1 MGDKQKEIGKARCPG
16 NKLHATV
23 SNPIPGPNSGQGNP
37 DEQSRSVWPCGSD
50 KTINLADNLQD
61 LGLESIDA
69 LEMVFDLEEKFGIQI
84 PYNANSAAT
93 DFATVGDVV
102 KAIQG
107 LVEQKQT

>member
-1 MGDKQKEIGKARCPG
+1 MADVAADVIAIIAKKVPGGK
-16 NKLHATV
+16 NIQL
-23 SNPIPGPNSGQGNP
+23 S
-37 DEQSRSVWPCGSD
+37 
-50 KTINLADNLQD
+50 DNLQQ

-107 LVEQKQT
+107 LVAQKQQTT

>member
-1 MGDKQKEIGKARCPG
+1 MADVAADVIAIIAKKVPGGK
-16 NKLHATV
+16 
-23 SNPIPGPNSGQGNP
+23 SIQ
-37 DEQSRSVWPCGSD
+37 
-50 KTINLADNLQD
+50 LADNLQQ

-107 LVEQKQT
+107 LVAQKQQTT

>member
-1 MGDKQKEIGKARCPG
+1 MALGAGGADKMADVAADIIAIIAKKVPG
-16 NKLHATV
+16 
-23 SNPIPGPNSGQGNP
+23 
-37 DEQSRSVWPCGSD
+37 D
-50 KTINLADNLQD
+50 KTITEADNLQE

>member
-1 MGDKQKEIGKARCPG
+1 MAELADDVVAIIAKKVQGERQIQMG
-16 NKLHATV
+16 
-23 SNPIPGPNSGQGNP
+23 
-37 DEQSRSVWPCGSD
+37 
-50 KTINLADNLQD
+50 DNLQD

-102 KAIQG
+102 KAIEG
-107 LVEQKQT
+107 LVAQKQQT

>member
-1 MGDKQKEIGKARCPG
+1 MADVAADVIAIIAKKVPGGKDV
-16 NKLHATV
+16 KL
-23 SNPIPGPNSGQGNP
+23 S
-37 DEQSRSVWPCGSD
+37 
-50 KTINLADNLQD
+50 DNLQQ

-107 LVEQKQT
+107 LVAQKQQTT